1 MAHGI
6 ERARAILSQPKP
18 GRFKVNDI
26 LRRDRW
32 HAQLDQQGYNDERL
46 ADVSTV
52 MNALTSCRTGYMG
65 SHLYNCQSCD
75 RRLIGLDHCANRHC
89 PTCGYER
96 REEWR
101 ESMID
106 WTLDCEYFHIVFT
119 LPHTLNPLVYVNNK
133 LMYQTLCRIAT
144 QLLSSI
150 CKKQFDCEPGMVL
163 ILHTWGA
170 SRECFVSRR
179 R

>member
-1 MAHGI
+1 MA
-6 ERARAILSQPKP
+6 
-18 GRFKVNDI
+18 DI
-26 LRRDRW
+26 
-32 HAQLDQQGYNDERL
+32 
-46 ADVSTV
+46 STV

-150 CKKQFDCEPGMVL
+150 CKKQFDCEPGTVL

>member
-1 MAHGI
+1 MFLLRDSRVVTVEHGRSLSI
-6 ERARAILSQPKP
+6 EFTVLTQPKP
-18 GRFKVNDI
+18 DRFKVTDI
-26 LRRDRW
+26 LRQDRW
-32 HAQLDQQGYNDERL
+32 HAQLDQQGYSDERL
-46 ADVSTV
+46 AVIDTV
-52 MNALTSCRTGYMG
+52 MNALTSCRTGFMG

-119 LPHTLNPLVYVNNK
+119 LPHTLWPAD
-133 LMYQTLCRIAT
+133 LC
-144 QLLSSI
+144 Q
-150 CKKQFDCEPGMVL
+150 Q
-163 ILHTWGA
+163 
-170 SRECFVSRR
+170 
-179 R
+179 